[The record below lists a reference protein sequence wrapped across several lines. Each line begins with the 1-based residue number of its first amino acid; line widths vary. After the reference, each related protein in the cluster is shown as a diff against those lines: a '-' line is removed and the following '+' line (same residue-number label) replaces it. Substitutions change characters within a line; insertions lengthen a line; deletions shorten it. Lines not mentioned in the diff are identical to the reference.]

1 MNTSQHTYA
10 APTIPT
16 ITDEMIAAIE
26 ELLSGIPDD
35 EPLPVADQVAVVV
48 QEARFSAE
56 QESQPAALLRDLVAW
71 LQNKHTGV
79 LCDFLDALPD
89 GGLIGATGERQAR
102 QLSGLFF

>member
-26 ELLSGIPDD
+26 ELLAGIPDD

-56 QESQPAALLRDLVAW
+56 QESQPEALLRDLVAW
-71 LQNKHTGV
+71 LQNKHTDV
-79 LCDFLDALPD
+79 LCDFLDARYPMAD
-89 GGLIGATGERQAR
+89 
-102 QLSGLFF
+102 